1 MVALLM
7 WLYFVE
13 RRDEWFFY
21 GKKKVR
27 EEEAAVGEGRR
38 AAMSGIVLHAQSNAQ
53 QNRLCT
59 CEEKR

>member
-1 MVALLM
+1 MSG
-7 WLYFVE
+7 
-13 RRDEWFFY
+13 FFF